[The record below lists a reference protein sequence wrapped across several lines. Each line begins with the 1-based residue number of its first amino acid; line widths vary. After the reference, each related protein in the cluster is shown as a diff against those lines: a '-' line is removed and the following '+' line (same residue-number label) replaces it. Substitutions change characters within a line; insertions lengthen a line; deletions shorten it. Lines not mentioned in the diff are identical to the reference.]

1 MLLLFSLMLQIK
13 ATFNKQENKKMLLC
27 IVQCVNTYTT
37 ALLYIYI
44 YIYKAL
50 ALLSSLNMFHV
61 QYIELPYIYL

>member
-1 MLLLFSLMLQIK
+1 MLQIK

-27 IVQCVNTYTT
+27 IVQCVHTYTT
-37 ALLYIYI
+37 ALLYR